1 MVNLESKR
9 TWGKFHAYE
18 HADILIS
25 NMTLSTTLH
34 DNYLDKVYIVLG
46 IINNL
51 EFEVHGK
58 IQLAHKQWQ

>member
-1 MVNLESKR
+1 VSVPVGRCAQPGIKR

-25 NMTLSTTLH
+25 KMTPSATLH
-34 DNYLDKVYIVLG
+34 SNHLHKVYIVLG

-51 EFEVHGK
+51 EMEVHES
-58 IQLAHKQWQ
+58 I